1 MGVAAMTQ
9 VEPTKDQAVPPEES
23 VEESAAAVPGRRS
36 KKKPLPILP
45 ALTAAIADLFW
56 ISETDA
62 PFDLIQW
69 PDKTLADNPLADNLL
84 DAAKLRQWLGLPEDI
99 AAETCELESFFAIA
113 TQPQDW
119 HGEEEKAIAKRYKA
133 LVKLLSTSL
142 NQCQVFRFGT
152 INIEIYIVGQTT
164 DKLWLGLHTQAVE
177 T

>member
-36 KKKPLPILP
+36 KKKPLPIVP
-45 ALTAAIADLFW
+45 ALTNAIADLFW

-62 PFDLIQW
+62 PFDIIQW
-69 PDKTLADNPLADNLL
+69 PDKTLADNLL
-84 DAAKLRQWLGLPEDI
+84 DASKLRQWLDLPENI
-99 AAETCELESFFAIA
+99 ATETCELEPFFAIA
-113 TQPQDW
+113 TEPQDW

-133 LVKLLSTSL
+133 LVKLLTTSL